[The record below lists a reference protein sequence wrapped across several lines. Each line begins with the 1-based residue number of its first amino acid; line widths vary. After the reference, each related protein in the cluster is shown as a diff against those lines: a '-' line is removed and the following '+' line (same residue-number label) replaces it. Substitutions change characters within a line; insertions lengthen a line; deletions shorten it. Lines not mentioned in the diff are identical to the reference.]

1 VFDIS
6 FSELVV
12 VAVVALLVIGPE
24 KLPKLART
32 LGAYAGRMQR
42 FVAQVKDEVNREV
55 RFEELQKLQQEVK
68 SATLQAESSIMAS
81 VSAIHQTANTELPEP
96 VNNPTR
102 SRKKVSTTK
111 AADTAIG
118 HHEALPASSKASA
131 KSKRPSA
138 AKTASATDTVKPK
151 PARVSKKIAD

>member
-1 VFDIS
+1 M
-6 FSELVV
+6 V

-68 SATLQAESSIMAS
+68 SASLQVESSIMAGM
-81 VSAIHQTANTELPEP
+81 NTIEHATNNVMTEPEVKP
-96 VNNPTR
+96 AR
-102 SRKKVSTTK
+102 SRKRVSAPEATETSSAPADLKPASTPSSTK
-111 AADTAIG
+111 AKRATKTKKAVV
-118 HHEALPASSKASA
+118 ASNTQKTPAH
-131 KSKRPSA
+131 
-138 AKTASATDTVKPK
+138 
-151 PARVSKKIAD
+151 VSKNIAE

>member
-1 VFDIS
+1 M
-6 FSELVV
+6 

-68 SATLQAESSIMAS
+68 SATLQAESSIMAG
-81 VSAIHQTANTELPEP
+81 VSTMQQTTNAALSEP
-96 VNNPTR
+96 VNKPTR
-102 SRKKVSTTK
+102 SRKKASTTK
-111 AADTAIG
+111 AADIAIAQD
-118 HHEALPASSKASA
+118 EAVPASNKTSA
-131 KSKRPSA
+131 KSKRPPAS
-138 AKTASATDTVKPK
+138 KTASATDGVKPK